1 MKLEDFLEAGFHH
14 APPRSPFD
22 WLSPGGRWGIVAQD
36 QVAGTREL
44 HSLLLKIAIAL
55 NEAKEVASP
64 SNACLVFA
72 HPALS
77 PPRLAAEWE
86 RATRVLDLRVSSRIG
101 FLSPLVHCGAIL
113 PDEPWAEH
121 LRGAIQA
128 VPFEQADE
136 ARDEPV
142 PPLTEK
148 SFEVLKVILSHWLRS
163 SSPLPIGRIGEL
175 TGFSYPTVSRTL
187 RRLRSYN
194 EIRQASDRSVILN
207 GFPYRS
213 WGEAVVMA
221 RSLRQSFYY
230 RDASGRPPDPYYLLE
245 RIERSKPQDLALGGT
260 EGARF
265 FDPSF
270 DLNGVP
276 RIDLTWHD
284 PSGKRRPDSLVQSID
299 PAMKLASMPGSN
311 AVLAIHSLRRR
322 DPLFISRAKSLP
334 ISDPTEILLDLA
346 ELRLSTQADEL
357 LHKLFERKA
366 HGEA

>member
-1 MKLEDFLEAGFHH
+1 MRIQEFLEANLNP

-55 NEAKEVASP
+55 HEEKEVAAP
-64 SNACLVFA
+64 SHACLVFA

-77 PPRLAAEWE
+77 PPRLTAEWE
-86 RATRVLDLRVSSRIG
+86 RATRVLDKRVSSRMG
-101 FLSPLVHCGAIL
+101 FLSPLVHCGAPL
-113 PDEPWAEH
+113 PAEPWAER
-121 LRGAIQA
+121 LRGAVQA
-128 VPFEQADE
+128 ASVEQSE
-136 ARDEPV
+136 ETRDEPL

-148 SFEVLKVILSHWLRS
+148 SFEVLKVILSHWLSS
-163 SSPLPIGRIGEL
+163 SSPLPIGQIGEL

-194 EIRQASDRSVILN
+194 EIRQARDRGVILN

-213 WGEAVVMA
+213 WGEAVVLA

-230 RDASGRPPDPYYLLE
+230 RDASGRRPDPYYLLE
-245 RIERSKPQDLALGGT
+245 RIERCKAKDLALGGT
-260 EGARF
+260 EGAKF
-265 FDPSF
+265 FDRSF

-284 PSGKRRPDSLVQSID
+284 PSGKNRPDSLVQSID
-299 PAMKLASMPGSN
+299 PALKLAPMPESN

-322 DPLFISRAKSLP
+322 QPLFIPRAESLP
-334 ISDPTEILLDLA
+334 VSDPTEILLDLA

-357 LHKLFERKA
+357 LRKLLEKKA
-366 HGEA
+366 HGKA

>member
-1 MKLEDFLEAGFHH
+1 MKMKEFPAEDLLH

-22 WLSPGGRWGIVAQD
+22 WLSPDGRWGIVAQE

-44 HSLLLKIAIAL
+44 HSLLLKIALAL
-55 NEAKEVASP
+55 SEGKEVASP
-64 SNACLVFA
+64 SHACLVLT

-77 PPRLAAEWE
+77 PPRLTDEWK
-86 RATRVLDLRVSSRIG
+86 RATSVLDMRISSRLA
-101 FLSPLVHCGAIL
+101 FLSPRVHCGATL
-113 PDEPWAEH
+113 PAEPWAEH
-121 LRGAIQA
+121 LRSAIQA
-128 VPFEQADE
+128 VPLGPSEEAHDE
-136 ARDEPV
+136 LV

-148 SFEVLKVILSHWLRS
+148 SFEVFKVILSHWLRS
-163 SSPLPIGRIGEL
+163 SSPLPIGHIGEL

-194 EIRQASDRSVILN
+194 EIRQARDRSVILN

-213 WGEAVVMA
+213 WGEAVVIA

-230 RDASGRPPDPYYLLE
+230 RDASGRRPDPYYLLE
-245 RIERSKPQDLALGGT
+245 RIERCKAQDFALGGT
-260 EGARF
+260 EGAKF

-284 PSGKRRPDSLVQSID
+284 PSGKSRPDFMVQSID
-299 PAMKLASMPGSN
+299 PALKLASNPESN

-322 DPLFISRAKSLP
+322 NPLFIPRAESFP

-357 LHKLFERKA
+357 VHKLLEGKVHGKA
-366 HGEA
+366 